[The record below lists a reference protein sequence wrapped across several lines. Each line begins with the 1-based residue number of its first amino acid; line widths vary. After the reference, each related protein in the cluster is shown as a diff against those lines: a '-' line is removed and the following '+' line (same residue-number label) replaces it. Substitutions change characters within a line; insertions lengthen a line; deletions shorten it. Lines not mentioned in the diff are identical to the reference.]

1 MDPDLILS
9 KTLWV
14 NSPKVRILKHM
25 LIPQTF
31 YKRKDMMEVN
41 EKFHI
46 NKSLFPYFIWWKMF
60 RFLIP
65 FY

>member
-1 MDPDLILS
+1 MDPNLILS

-31 YKRKDMMEVN
+31 YKRRDVMEVN

-46 NKSLFPYFIWWKMF
+46 
-60 RFLIP
+60 
-65 FY
+65 

>member
-31 YKRKDMMEVN
+31 YKRRDMMEVN

-46 NKSLFPYFIWWKMF
+46 NKSLFPVFYLVKDVQV
-60 RFLIP
+60 LIP
-65 FY
+65 SY